1 MIGRQQYD
9 KQLALA
15 EKGDSQAQYIVGMY
29 CKENRDTQAAR
40 NWLQKSAD
48 QKNPAAQYELANLL
62 VNDNYYYGSRS
73 EIFVKALNLV
83 KAAAKQEH
91 KESVAALQPGGSLYE
106 VFNKEIRSYSGDRA
120 KGELAYLLG
129 RMHIEGDALPK
140 NERLGM
146 ELYEIAS
153 RNNYHLASNALGCL
167 YFHGRIVSVDRR
179 RALDYFETAYR
190 DNRREGLYAA
200 NIGLCYK
207 EEKNIDQAER
217 YYKESDGLGYKEAS
231 YSLAVIYQ
239 EKYRAE
245 QSAYTKNDYK
255 DKAIR
260 YFQKAYESGNNSA
273 LKALCD
279 FYQEIK
285 EINEGIRYF
294 DTQWRR
300 AQNKPEPL
308 LFLAEL
314 RNKSNDVAQVAACYA
329 EATRLGNIEATYQ
342 LGCLYEAGKGTAKD
356 VSLAFKHIYTA
367 FEKGHAEAKKKLEDA
382 NTEVGKYYLLY
393 QATKVEG
400 ESWEITFG
408 KMQPYFLLEKTLGYS
423 FKKME
428 HLFSALNRTIGEE
441 AKEAPFQALEFVGDG
456 VLSAA
461 IRRYLFD
468 KKPVGWTVD
477 NLHKATK
484 AMVGNQLILPT
495 LAKKLGLQH
504 LLRLDKSE
512 AAHAITD
519 NMLADA
525 MEALIGAIAIESG
538 SDVAEKVVIGLW
550 KPYLEDV
557 LRPAPQQRA
566 AAPIA
571 SVVEERKEA
580 RAPAAS
586 AFAPSPA
593 HAQKPLTPR
602 TQRVFSALGGDQA
615 TTDQLESYLQKAPH
629 AVNSHNIGKKGDT
642 PLMTI
647 LRSRI
652 QKNKGQPLRVEK
664 EVPKIKVL
672 LKYGAL
678 WEKENHKKETA
689 QSLLQSFSEADRQRV
704 LPR

>member
-1 MIGRQQYD
+1 MISRQEYE
-9 KQLALA
+9 KQLPLA
-15 EKGDSQAQYIVGMY
+15 EKGDNQAQYIVGMY
-29 CKENRDTQAAR
+29 CKANRDTQAAK

-62 VNDNYYYGSRS
+62 VNDNYYNGSRS
-73 EIFVKALNLV
+73 ETLVKALNLA
-83 KAAAKQEH
+83 KAAAKQEY
-91 KESVAALQPGGSLYE
+91 KESVAALQPGASLYE
-106 VFNKEIRSYSGDRA
+106 AFNKEIRSYSSERA

-129 RMHIEGDALPK
+129 RMHIEGDTLPK

-153 RNNYHLASNALGCL
+153 RNNYDLASNALGCL

-190 DNRREGLYAA
+190 ENRREGLYAA

-207 EEKNIDQAER
+207 EEKNIDRAEQ
-217 YYKESDGLGYKEAS
+217 YYKESDGLGHKEAS
-231 YSLAVIYQ
+231 YSLAIIYQ

-245 QSAYTKNDYK
+245 QNAYTKNDYK

-260 YFQKAYESGNNSA
+260 YLQKAHENGNSA
-273 LKALCD
+273 ASKALCD

-285 EINEGIRYF
+285 EINNGIHYF
-294 DTQWRR
+294 DTQWQRD
-300 AQNKPEPL
+300 QSKPEPL

-314 RNKSNDVAQVAACYA
+314 RGKTDDIQQVAACYA
-329 EATRLGNIEATYQ
+329 AAARLGNIEATYQ
-342 LGCLYEAGKGTAKD
+342 LGCLYEAGKGIAKD

-393 QATKVEG
+393 QATKAEG
-400 ESWEITFG
+400 ESWEATFG

-423 FKKME
+423 FKKIDP
-428 HLFSALNRTIGEE
+428 LLSALNRTIGEE
-441 AKEAPFQALEFVGDG
+441 SKEAPFQALEFVGDG
-456 VLSAA
+456 ILSAA

-468 KKPVGWTVD
+468 KKLAGWTVND
-477 NLHKATK
+477 LHQATK
-484 AMVGNQLILPT
+484 AMIGNQLILPAI
-495 LAKKLGLQH
+495 AKKLGLQH

-525 MEALIGAIAIESG
+525 MEALIGAIATESG
-538 SDVAEKVVIGLW
+538 LEVAEKVVISLW
-550 KPYLEDV
+550 RPYLEDV

-566 AAPIA
+566 ASAA
-571 SVVEERKEA
+571 RVVEERKEA
-580 RAPAAS
+580 RAPGAAN
-586 AFAPSPA
+586 AFAPPPA
-593 HAQKPLTPR
+593 AAQKPLTPR
-602 TQRVFSALGGDQA
+602 TQRVFSVLGGNNHTA
-615 TTDQLESYLQKAPH
+615 DQLEDFLKKAPH
-629 AVNSHNIGKKGDT
+629 AVNSHNVGKKGDT

-647 LRSRI
+647 LRSRM
-652 QKNKGQPLRVEK
+652 KNNKGKSLRADQEI
-664 EVPKIKVL
+664 PKIKML

-689 QSLLQSFSEADRQRV
+689 QSLLQKFPEADRQRV
-704 LPR
+704 LR